1 MMGMERDFGTRRAL
15 WVGAFIFHGKC
26 IHFAAK
32 SPHARSAWVPGVL
45 QFLIEYDNNPVSGFA
60 NVEVQPNLA
69 TERVRMILQTNG
81 GQAECFPSAVFAHG
95 TFIRVRPAVR
105 AVVRSLLWVYNVV
118 ELAPRPRYV
127 AVRPA
132 EPTPRSSG
140 AGDNRAVIHAW
151 AGVSSEGDGCSV
163 SPTSSS
169 PS

>member
-1 MMGMERDFGTRRAL
+1 MVCLYSMGNACISQRNPSTRAL
-15 WVGAFIFHGKC
+15 
-26 IHFAAK
+26 
-32 SPHARSAWVPGVL
+32 PGCRGLL

-105 AVVRSLLWVYNVV
+105 AVVVAHLARSLLWVYNVV
-118 ELAPRPRYV
+118 ELAPRPRCYV